1 MISAMFAA
9 AMLLADA
16 SAAAAPQAAPAP
28 AAEATQAAKP
38 KADKNEMV
46 CRYDANLGTRLPKK
60 VCTRV
65 GDAQQKSRE
74 DRDNLDRMQRM
85 RPLSGS

>member
-16 SAAAAPQAAPAP
+16 SAAAAPQATATPTEAAQPAK
-28 AAEATQAAKP
+28 T
-38 KADKNEMV
+38 KADKDEMV
-46 CRYDANLGTRLPKK
+46 CRYDSTLGTRLPKK

-65 GDAQQKSRE
+65 GDAEQKSRE

-85 RPLSGS
+85 RPLAGS